1 MCRSVLA
8 SGVLGSH
15 HGLPVSIVVS
25 ATLGEL
31 ESAAGVADT
40 GGGSWL
46 PMSDLIRMASHA
58 RHYLRIYDEH
68 TSRELYLGETKRIAT
83 PSQRI
88 VLHAKDRGC
97 SRPGCTAPGYLS
109 EVHHVDEWAKH
120 RRTDIDI
127 LTFACGPDHKLLEQG
142 WITRKNAQ
150 GITEWIPPHQFDF
163 GKPTTNGYFH
173 PERYFRLNRQRGD
186 P

>member
-1 MCRSVLA
+1 M
-8 SGVLGSH
+8 
-15 HGLPVSIVVS
+15 
-25 ATLGEL
+25 
-31 ESAAGVADT
+31 
-40 GGGSWL
+40 
-46 PMSDLIRMASHA
+46 
-58 RHYLRIYDEH
+58 
-68 TSRELYLGETKRIAT
+68 
-83 PSQRI
+83 
-88 VLHAKDRGC
+88 
-97 SRPGCTAPGYLS
+97 RPGCTAPGYLS